1 MSRSE
6 SAGGSGSAGRSGSA
20 GGSGSAGRT
29 EPVAASLR
37 VLPAGRDALLVELG
51 SGEAAEAF
59 HAEVLRRRDR
69 GELPP
74 VREIVPGARTV
85 LLDGIGGAPGQA
97 DRLAHTLTGWTVEP
111 LRRADGPAVEIPVV
125 YDGPDLEEVAA
136 LWGVLPGEV
145 AAVHSATA
153 FRVAFCGFAP
163 GFGYLTGLPEPL
175 HVPRRATPRTRV
187 PAGALALAGPYTGVY
202 PRASPGGWRLIGRMP
217 DPDRLWDPAREPA
230 ALLVPG
236 ARVRFVPTGSDGTG
250 ERA

>member
-1 MSRSE
+1 M
-6 SAGGSGSAGRSGSA
+6 
-20 GGSGSAGRT
+20 
-29 EPVAASLR
+29 R
-37 VLPAGRDALLVELG
+37 VLPAGPDGLLVELA

-85 LLDGIGGAPGQA
+85 LLDGIGAAGRAGGAGL
-97 DRLAHTLTGWTVEP
+97 DRFARELAGWTVRP

-125 YDGPDLEEVAA
+125 YDGPDLDGVAA
-136 LWGVLPGEV
+136 LWGVPRGEV
-145 AAVHSATA
+145 AALHSGTA

-163 GFGYLTGLPEPL
+163 GFGYLTGLPERL

-187 PAGALALAGPYTGVY
+187 PVGAVALAGPYTGVY
-202 PRASPGGWRLIGRMP
+202 PRVSPGGWQLIGHMP
-217 DPDRLWDPAREPA
+217 DPARLWDPARDPA

-236 ARVRFVPTGSDGTG
+236 ARVRFVPVDSPSGK